1 MNATTKIWYFPIVFF
16 NVRSHWDLPG
26 MLCDAFHESI
36 FIPLFMCKRI
46 YLSGLCSYIVELHI
60 PGFFLPA
67 GKIAFE
73 KDLHSIQ
80 MNFVTYSFRI
90 SIDSIIF
97 PWFFFFL
104 FLCNF
109 LHRFFMIKFKQKLRK
124 QKKRSTLRIIC
135 DYIFGKQ
142 LWSNP
147 HSKWFY
153 SCSRVKDN
161 PLFVRV

>member
-1 MNATTKIWYFPIVFF
+1 MDATTKYDIFLSFF
-16 NVRSHWDLPG
+16 
-26 MLCDAFHESI
+26 
-36 FIPLFMCKRI
+36 
-46 YLSGLCSYIVELHI
+46 LCSLSLRFTWYVVWRISWVHI
-60 PGFFLPA
+60 YSVVHVQKDLFKWIMFIHCWITHSCFFLPA

-97 PWFFFFL
+97 PWFFFLL

-109 LHRFFMIKFKQKLRK
+109 SHRFFMIKFKQKLRK
-124 QKKRSTLRIIC
+124 RKKRSTLRIIC

-153 SCSRVKDN
+153 SCSRGKDN